1 MIEKYLYPD
10 KPVRCIISG
19 KSASGK
25 STLLFKILFNIINDF
40 DKILIFS
47 PTIHQPTYKTIIKC
61 FNNFLPLNV
70 IQNILKEQIPLD
82 ELETTIEEIINDEDF
97 ESSHIEC
104 ESYDNIDEL
113 KNPQEYESDIHTVI
127 ILDDLNKQQLQD
139 PRVQMLFKRGRHN
152 NLSIFVI
159 SHGFYELPKDT
170 IRENSTIIHHFITN
184 NFANVECIHRQL
196 ASTDMVIKEF
206 KQFCHEV
213 WNDDYNFIT
222 IDLTKKKNDGKYRRN
237 LNTLYLPSTN
247 PFN

>member
-1 MIEKYLYPD
+1 MIEKYLYPE
-10 KPVRCIISG
+10 KLLRCIISG
-19 KSASGK
+19 KSTSGK

-40 DKILIFS
+40 DKILMFS

-61 FNNFLPLNV
+61 FSNFLPLNV
-70 IQNILKEQIPLD
+70 IQNILQEQIHLD
-82 ELETTIEEIINDEDF
+82 ELDTTIEEIINDEDF

-113 KNPQEYESDIHTVI
+113 KDPQEYESDIQTVI

-139 PRVQMLFKRGRHN
+139 PGVQMLFKRGRHN

-170 IRENSTIIHHFITN
+170 IRENSSIIHHFITN

-213 WNDDYNFIT
+213 WNDGYNFIT

-247 PFN
+247 PFQ

>member
-1 MIEKYLYPD
+1 MKNIYTPKNLCVVSSQVNQQVENQLSSLKYY
-10 KPVRCIISG
+10 
-19 KSASGK
+19 
-25 STLLFKILFNIINDF
+25 STINDF
-40 DKILIFS
+40 DKLLIFS

-82 ELETTIEEIINDEDF
+82 ELETTIEEIINDEEF
-97 ESSHIEC
+97 ETSNIEC

-113 KNPQEYESDIHTVI
+113 KDPQEYESDIHTVI

-159 SHGFYELPKDT
+159 SHGFYELLKDT

-184 NFANVECIHRQL
+184 NFANVEYIHRQL

-213 WNDDYNFIT
+213 WHDDYNFIT
-222 IDLTKKKNDGKYRRN
+222 IDLTKMKNDDKYRKN

-247 PFN
+247 PFR

>member
-1 MIEKYLYPD
+1 M
-10 KPVRCIISG
+10 RCIISG

-25 STLLFKILFNIINDF
+25 STLLFKILFNIINEF

-61 FNNFLPLNV
+61 FNSFLPLNV
-70 IQNILKEQIPLD
+70 IRNILKEQTPLD
-82 ELETTIEEIINDEDF
+82 ELDITIEEIINDEDF

-113 KNPQEYESDIHTVI
+113 KDPQEYESDIPTVI
-127 ILDDLNKQQLQD
+127 ILDDLNKQQLQG
-139 PRVQMLFKRGRHN
+139 PCVQMLFKRGRHN

-159 SHGFYELPKDT
+159 SHGSYELLKDT
-170 IRENSTIIHHFITN
+170 IRENSSIIHHFITN
-184 NFANVECIHRQL
+184 NFANVDCIRRQL
-196 ASTDMVIKEF
+196 ASTDMLIKEL

-222 IDLTKKKNDGKYRRN
+222 IDITKKKND
-237 LNTLYLPSTN
+237 NTLYFPSTN
-247 PFN
+247 PFR